1 MHLIIVVSSDP
12 DQGHLIGSYFIK
24 YGYSD
29 KVKVIPSIK
38 ELELVVGSN
47 DDDVLIFNDVS
58 ALVGNSSI
66 RFDQILYSHFK
77 DGKRSLI
84 YITPHKHEDYL
95 DEMTAYDWVG
105 LEDGYI
111 QLEAY
116 DHENEYTDVMRMLV
130 VKVPDMCMIENA
142 LKPDKPVSKI
152 LGSYGAKIM
161 SSYHPVMDGKDCRLS
176 HVIPLMGKVSLPAI
190 HPDSPLPE
198 TPDQSDDDSG
208 DSSFVEEDIK
218 EEGEV
223 SESDDDEE

>member
-1 MHLIIVVSSDP
+1 MHLLVIISSDP
-12 DQGHLIGSYFIK
+12 DQGHLIGSYFGK
-24 YGYSD
+24 YRYSNQ
-29 KVKVIPSIK
+29 VKVIPSIK
-38 ELELVVGSN
+38 DLERVISDN
-47 DDDVLIFNDVS
+47 DDDVLIFNDVAPLS
-58 ALVGNSSI
+58 GRSVTL
-66 RFDQILYSHFK
+66 FDQCLYNHFK

-95 DEMTAYDWVG
+95 DEMTAYDWVA

-116 DHENEYTDVMRMLV
+116 DHENEYTDVMRLLV

-142 LKPDKPVSKI
+142 LKPEKPVSKI
-152 LGSYGAKIM
+152 LNSYGVKIM
-161 SSYHPVMDGKDCRLS
+161 SSYHPVMDGRNCLLS
-176 HVIPLMGKVSLPAI
+176 DVIPLMDKVSLPAI